1 MTRTWTTFALGMA
14 AALLHPAESRADVW
28 LLSSLGI
35 KPVIETLAPQFERA
49 TGHKVHV
56 QYALTPQVPEMALM
70 GEPFDVAIAGP
81 KHIAEMAML
90 GSVAGGTNM
99 DVARF
104 GLGLGV
110 REGAVRP
117 EVGSPEAL
125 RRALLGAGSVGYVA
139 AGSTGPLVLKMIER
153 LGVAAEVKPKLKAGG
168 VPDSLAAVASGAT
181 EAVVMPVPLI
191 RAAKG
196 VVLAGALPA
205 EFQDH
210 VVMTAGV
217 SSFTPRRAAA
227 EAFVQFL
234 MSAQVEG
241 VITGKGYERLAQRA
255 AVR

>member
-1 MTRTWTTFALGMA
+1 MMKTWTSLAFGLTAVLFHPA
-14 AALLHPAESRADVW
+14 AARADVW

-56 QYALTPQVPEMALM
+56 QYALTPQVPEIALM
-70 GEPFDVAIAGP
+70 GEPFDVAITSP
-81 KHIAEMAML
+81 KLIAEMTML
-90 GSVAGGTNM
+90 GSVADGTNT

-110 REGAVRP
+110 REGAARP

-139 AGSTGPLVLKMIER
+139 AGSTGPLVVKMIEQ
-153 LGVAAEVKPKLKAGG
+153 LGVAGEVKPKLKAGG

-181 EAVVMPVPLI
+181 DVVVMPVPLI

-196 VVLAGALPA
+196 VTLAGVLPPQ
-205 EFQDH
+205 FQDH

-227 EAFVQFL
+227 EAFVSFL
-234 MSAQVEG
+234 MSAQVES
-241 VITGKGYERLAQRA
+241 VITGQGYERLARSA
-255 AVR
+255 AAR